1 MKWNKNTSKT
11 LAYTVLL
18 LSVFAF
24 STYPTSHS
32 KYIDTK
38 PNLISFNSKF
48 YELYQAN
55 KATISLKEDTSN
67 LQTAQFSISFPRN
80 KVGDFKEKD
89 VYEII
94 IKDPSGTTIP
104 SNKCTIIGG
113 NTKTYQKNSSSSNV
127 SVVMSCPKV
136 EDVPKV
142 IIGGVEFFNFSV
154 EIKEKFD
161 KEEQFVYT
169 DGRFTYSYPVYKEK
183 YEPKEE
189 VPKEL
194 VIQSNESDKY
204 NKFMDWINKTFEGE
218 NVQNKKNLEYI
229 HSYVEKT
236 DEAVWNLALPGIR
249 VKKGTDPITGVETH
263 VYTISENLEG
273 YVEADKMDI
282 DDFMYFTTSDEE
294 ELEIAFEF
302 YLKKYY
308 CIPNEGN
315 TGCTLDQESYDLVV
329 EYVKSFNGKGISYI
343 ILENGSIPGLT
354 PDKNNELNPQKM
366 IILSNNIKDYA
377 YNKKN
382 KDSDPKQIRIT
393 PDTGPRMWNV
403 FTIGLQDVYGE
414 SIVSSSLTE
423 LDEANGK
430 YGILAVHAKLYS
442 AITRNA
448 ISSTSTSS
456 VSFSEYFIV
465 YDDTNKHNLL
475 IHVYSNAAD
484 NQTDPYNYAEIA
496 ILDEN
501 NMKNITTANI
511 SLTAKTKE
519 DIIRTINELDKGF
532 NQTTTIDESKLVPN
546 GLGIITYN
554 YTLPVVVTD

>member
-204 NKFMDWINKTFEGE
+204 NKFMDWINKTFSASNTQNQKILAYLNE
-218 NVQNKKNLEYI
+218 NI
-229 HSYVEKT
+229 GTT
-236 DEAVWNLALPGIR
+236 DDDIWNLALPGVK
-249 VKKGTDPITGVETH
+249 VKKGTDPTTGIETH
-263 VYTISENLEG
+263 VYSISENMPG
-273 YVEADKMDI
+273 YAQMDP
-282 DDFMYFTTSDEE
+282 DQSSTFMYFTTADKE
-294 ELEIAFEF
+294 ELETAFEF
-302 YLKKYY
+302 YLKKHY
-308 CIPNEGN
+308 CVSNEDD
-315 TGCTLDQESYDLVV
+315 TGCTLDQDSYDLVV
-329 EYVKSFNGKGISYI
+329 EYVKSFDGTGISYM
-343 ILENGSIPGLT
+343 ILKDENNQYRTIPGLERMT
-354 PDKNNELNPQKM
+354 TGDENRHK
-366 IILSNNIKDYA
+366 INIAPTIVDYA
-377 YNKKN
+377 YNKKYKGKIRISFNN
-382 KDSDPKQIRIT
+382 KADMWALFTVGITDVYDETIASKDLVALDEQAGVFGIISTNAQIRASVIT
-393 PDTGPRMWNV
+393 N
-403 FTIGLQDVYGE
+403 TID
-414 SIVSSSLTE
+414 STE
-423 LDEANGK
+423 DIK
-430 YGILAVHAKLYS
+430 
-442 AITRNA
+442 
-448 ISSTSTSS
+448 
-456 VSFSEYFIV
+456 SFNNYFIV

-501 NMKNITTANI
+501 NMKNVTTANI
-511 SLTAKTKE
+511 SLTAKAKE